1 MCICII
7 NFFKKWKIQN
17 KIHKTTT
24 PSSMESLKELVQVT
38 PSVKCLINQTTMEM
52 NLQGTNKISNQT
64 ILTQKTLINR
74 EVSLLV
80 AEVATEDLRVVPEVL
95 EDPV

>member
-1 MCICII
+1 
-7 NFFKKWKIQN
+7 
-17 KIHKTTT
+17 
-24 PSSMESLKELVQVT
+24 
-38 PSVKCLINQTTMEM
+38 MEM